1 MPQGERRGTE
11 VDLYDFTYDGRITDH
26 YLSGG
31 LGQLTDGVE
40 GHHNF
45 RLDPD
50 GWGHKGYEWV
60 GWRNDSTE
68 RPASDTG
75 FVEILFE
82 FERVRNF
89 TAVRFH
95 ANNMFSKDVR
105 VFRRAV
111 LWFSISGVVYR
122 EQTSVVF
129 DYMRDTLIEFARNV
143 IITVPNLVARF
154 VKAQLYFDARW
165 LMISEVR
172 FESGKPQF
180 VNFPS
185 LLQFPFLGNCLVR
198 IVSTGPIITLLNVYI
213 TIRKKRF
220 RALLS
225 ILCVR

>member
-1 MPQGERRGTE
+1 MPQGERRGTG
-11 VDLYDFTYDGRITDH
+11 VDLYDFTYDGTVSDRS
-26 YLSGG
+26 LSGG

-60 GWRNDSTE
+60 GWRNDSTD
-68 RPASDTG
+68 RPGSNAG

-111 LWFSISGVVYR
+111 LWFSVNGVIYR
-122 EQTSVVF
+122 DQTAVVF

-143 IITVPNLVARF
+143 IITVPNHVARF

-172 FESGKPQF
+172 FES
-180 VNFPS
+180 
-185 LLQFPFLGNCLVR
+185 
-198 IVSTGPIITLLNVYI
+198 STSRL
-213 TIRKKRF
+213 F
-220 RALLS
+220 
-225 ILCVR
+225 CF

>member
-1 MPQGERRGTE
+1 MPQGERRGSD
-11 VDLYDFTYDGRITDH
+11 VDLHDFTYDGRVTDG

-60 GWRNDSTE
+60 GWRNDSSE
-68 RPASDTG
+68 RDRAPG
-75 FVEILFE
+75 LVEIVFE

-111 LWFSISGVVYR
+111 LWFRYVAIGWSFRAFSRPAAVWSLGVHVATGRQSESRGVSYER
-122 EQTSVVF
+122 RPRVTEQ
-129 DYMRDTLIEFARNV
+129 YL
-143 IITVPNLVARF
+143 
-154 VKAQLYFDARW
+154 KLY
-165 LMISEVR
+165 VR
-172 FESGKPQF
+172 FFYTRSFIHQ
-180 VNFPS
+180 
-185 LLQFPFLGNCLVR
+185 
-198 IVSTGPIITLLNVYI
+198 
-213 TIRKKRF
+213 
-220 RALLS
+220 
-225 ILCVR
+225 

>member
-1 MPQGERRGTE
+1 MSVTGQTDGVLAYNMPQGERRGTE
-11 VDLYDFTYDGRITDH
+11 VDLYDFTYDGDVADK

-60 GWRNDSTE
+60 GWRNDSAD
-68 RPASDTG
+68 RPGSDASAG

-111 LWFSISGVVYR
+111 LRFSVTGRVYHDK
-122 EQTSVVF
+122 TTVVF

-143 IITVPNLVARF
+143 IITIPNHVGRF

-165 LMISEVR
+165 MMISEVR
-172 FESGKPQF
+172 FESGTPKVHDFHYQ
-180 VNFPS
+180 
-185 LLQFPFLGNCLVR
+185 LTC
-198 IVSTGPIITLLNVYI
+198 
-213 TIRKKRF
+213 
-220 RALLS
+220 ALDLYNH
-225 ILCVR
+225 